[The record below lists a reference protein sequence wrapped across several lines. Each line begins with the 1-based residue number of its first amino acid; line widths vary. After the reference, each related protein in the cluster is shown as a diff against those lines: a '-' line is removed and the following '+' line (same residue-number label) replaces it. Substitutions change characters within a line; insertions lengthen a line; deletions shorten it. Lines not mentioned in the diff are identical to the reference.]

1 MSNPENKVENNIEMT
16 MEEKVQALD
25 NLIFLFFMDA
35 SEERVKEIEEWCDG
49 KFDIEFMRENLKK
62 KRAMLVRKILGHI
75 FVGNDRLDS
84 KSEKYNWTILRNV
97 MCGIGKK
104 EYKERMGEEYEIK
117 SRENRIR
124 SVAWDYYK
132 LNKLSRAIEYEEFKQ
147 YIEKIVP
154 IYRDEKNYMVIESC
168 VQKDIQETFAYSIMA
183 AMI

>member
-1 MSNPENKVENNIEMT
+1 MNNIEDGVKIT

-25 NLIFLFFMDA
+25 NLIFPYFMDA
-35 SEERVKEIEEWCDG
+35 SEERVRDIEEWCDG
-49 KFDIEFMRENLKK
+49 KFDIEFMRNNLNK
-62 KRAMLVRKILGHI
+62 KRAMLVRKLLGDI

-117 SRENRIR
+117 NRENRIR

-154 IYRDEKNYMVIESC
+154 IYRDEKNYMVIETC
-168 VQKDIQETFAYSIMA
+168 VRKDIQETFAASIRASMV
-183 AMI
+183 

>member
-62 KRAMLVRKILGHI
+62 KRAMLVRKILGDI
-75 FVGNDRLDS
+75 FVGNNRLDS

-104 EYKERMGEEYEIK
+104 KNTRKEW
-117 SRENRIR
+117 
-124 SVAWDYYK
+124 V
-132 LNKLSRAIEYEEFKQ
+132 
-147 YIEKIVP
+147 
-154 IYRDEKNYMVIESC
+154 KNMR
-168 VQKDIQETFAYSIMA
+168 
-183 AMI
+183 